1 MPQTADGYYLTSY
14 SLFTLLQGYIYCVN
28 ATTADEIPPEL
39 TEAKVTAPHPTSTP
53 CLATPFP
60 LPSGH
65 VPAETQ
71 EDQGDSR
78 GEQKRQ
84 QQVLEK
90 SKMMLKTSFFSP
102 ELPK

>member
-1 MPQTADGYYLTSY
+1 MPQTAVSY
-14 SLFTLLQGYIYCVN
+14 SLFSLPQDSICHVN
-28 ATTADEIPPEL
+28 ATTADEIPSEL
-39 TEAKVTAPHPTSTP
+39 TEAKVTAPHRTSSL

-60 LPSGH
+60 LSGGH

-78 GEQKRQ
+78 GEQKWQ

-90 SKMMLKTSFFSP
+90 SKMMLKTSFFLP